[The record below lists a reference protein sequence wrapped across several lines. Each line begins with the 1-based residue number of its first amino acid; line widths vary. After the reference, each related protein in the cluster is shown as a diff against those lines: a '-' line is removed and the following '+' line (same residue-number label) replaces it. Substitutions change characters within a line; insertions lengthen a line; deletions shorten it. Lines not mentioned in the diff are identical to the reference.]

1 MDIFIMMAIVGV
13 ICIVIGIMNMRGN
26 ISTLHSYHTHRVS
39 EKDRGP
45 FGRMVGV
52 GMITIGSNITAAGAF
67 LSAYVTTLDGR
78 FSTIGYIVMVAG
90 MVVGFGFILYALIK
104 YNKGIF

>member
-1 MDIFIMMAIVGV
+1 MDMFITMAIVGV
-13 ICIVIGIMNMRGN
+13 ICIVIGIINMRGN

-39 EKDRGP
+39 EKDRVP

-52 GMITIGSNITAAGAF
+52 GMITIGSTITAAGAF
-67 LSAYVTTLDGR
+67 LSASVITLDVK
-78 FSTIGYIVMVAG
+78 FSTVGYIVMVAG